1 MNILFFT
8 DIIKTFSPSFG
19 WGERSVLH
27 KAYTVLVVGY
37 FLALF
42 PMSYEYYLTL
52 RSITCVALFFFFQKL
67 REVRN
72 NYPSSYYGVIF
83 LFVLFNP
90 FIPVH
95 TGSHI
100 FWAIANI
107 LTLYFLY
114 TIRQIFEGDNNTKI

>member
-1 MNILFFT
+1 MNKFFM
-8 DIIKTFSPSFG
+8 DVIASLSFKIS
-19 WGERSVLH
+19 WNERPTLH
-27 KAYTVLVVGY
+27 KAYTVLLVGY

-72 NYPSSYYGVIF
+72 NYPLSYYGVIF